1 MTGTRGRPRLH
12 RVRSNGVVCA
22 LLVAASVVVPLGQ
35 RVGATGVDDKLR
47 EAEAIADELERLSEQ
62 MDTLGE
68 DYVEAIS
75 KQEELGIEVEQA
87 KLQVSENEA
96 KLAQMRGTLYTAAVS
111 QFMNG
116 GRNSTLTNLLTS
128 TGGVQDALQ
137 RQELTAIAL
146 NTGAMTTD
154 SLGSLS
160 TELNKQRK
168 QLEKK
173 QEQAKNLADT
183 VLKRQGAAESLASR
197 YQDRL
202 GSVQGELAVLL
213 RQVRERRNAQALE
226 EARRIAAGYESKYS
240 STQSK
245 YKNIPKV
252 SARAQT
258 AINAALGQLGVK
270 YQYARSE
277 PGVAFDCSGLT
288 SYAWG
293 RAGVGLQRSSRTQ
306 YASLPKIPT
315 ELAAPGDL
323 VFTGSPIHHVG
334 IYLGGGQMVH
344 APQTGDVVKVSP
356 VRWYKVVGVV
366 RPG

>member
-1 MTGTRGRPRLH
+1 
-12 RVRSNGVVCA
+12 
-22 LLVAASVVVPLGQ
+22 
-35 RVGATGVDDKLR
+35 
-47 EAEAIADELERLSEQ
+47 
-62 MDTLGE
+62 LGE
-68 DYVEAIS
+68 DYVEALAR
-75 KQEELGIEVEQA
+75 QDELGVEVEQA

-146 NTGAMTTD
+146 NTGATTTD

-173 QEQAKNLADT
+173 QVQAQNLAET
-183 VLKRQGAAESLASR
+183 VLK
-197 YQDRL
+197 
-202 GSVQGELAVLL
+202 

-240 STQSK
+240 TTQSK

-306 YASLPKIPT
+306 YSSLPKIPT